1 MPTALRTY
9 LFTDVLGYAALMR
22 TKGDATA
29 ARLLRSY
36 RRIITSEMA
45 KARGATIQEMAGDT
59 VYAVFRTPADA
70 VNVAVA
76 IVRAIDRYN
85 ERAPA
90 TAIHMGLAI
99 HAGESVR
106 HGRDFVGSSIALAS
120 QLAHAGRHG
129 QILITD
135 TVHGLLRTS
144 DVPPMVDLGIW
155 GPHGIGQTVHVY
167 EVVVSDRKVDVSDG
181 HHPRRLLAVLF
192 TDIARSTD
200 RAVEVGD
207 RGWADILERHHATV
221 RRQLELHHGIEVD
234 TAGDGFFATFD
245 SPSRAIEC
253 AIAIRDELQAMDLEV
268 REGIHVG
275 ECEIIAGKVGGIAV
289 VVGARTREAAEP
301 GEILTT
307 QTVRDIV
314 AGGDFAFDARGVRSL
329 KGIPGR
335 WRLYRV
341 ETGPPRQL

>member
-9 LFTDVLGYAALMR
+9 LFTGILGYSALLR
-22 TKGDATA
+22 TKGDATV
-29 ARLLRSY
+29 ARLLRAY
-36 RRIITSEMA
+36 RRIISAEMA
-45 KARGATIQEMAGDT
+45 KARGGTIQEMAGDA
-59 VYAVFRTPADA
+59 VYAVFRTPIDA
-70 VNVAVA
+70 VNVGVA

-90 TAIHMGLAI
+90 IPIRVSLAI

-106 HGRDFVGSSIALAS
+106 QGRDFVGSSVALAS
-120 QLAHAGRHG
+120 KLSHVGRHG

-135 TVHGLLRTS
+135 TLQGLLRTS
-144 DVPPMVDLGIW
+144 DVPPMVDLGVW

-167 EVVVSDRKVDVSDG
+167 EVVVPDRRVAVPDG

-207 RGWADILERHHATV
+207 RGWGDIVQRHHATV
-221 RRQLELHHGIEVD
+221 RRQLELHHGIEID
-234 TAGDGFFATFD
+234 TAGHGFFAKFD
-245 SPSRAIEC
+245 SPSMAIEC
-253 AIAIRDELQAMDLEV
+253 AIAIRDEIRAMGLEV

-301 GEILTT
+301 GEVLTT

-314 AGGDFAFDARGVRSL
+314 AGGSFSFDARGVRSL

-341 ETGPPRQL
+341 DAGPPQQ

>member
-9 LFTDVLGYAALMR
+9 LFTDILGYAALLR
-22 TKGDATA
+22 TKGDTPA
-29 ARLLRSY
+29 ARLLRDY
-36 RRIITSEMA
+36 RRIVNTEVA
-45 KARGATIQEMAGDT
+45 KSRGGAIQEMAGDA
-59 VYAVFRTPADA
+59 VYAVFRAPIDA
-70 VNVAVA
+70 VNVGVA
-76 IVRAIDRYN
+76 IVRAVDRYN
-85 ERAPA
+85 ERTPA
-90 TAIHMGLAI
+90 TPIRIGLAI

-106 HGRDFVGSSIALAS
+106 QGRDFVGSSVALAS

-135 TVHGLLRTS
+135 TLHGLLRTS
-144 DVPPMVDLGIW
+144 DVPPMVDLGVW

-167 EVVVSDRKVDVSDG
+167 EVVVPDRKVDVPDG

-207 RGWADILERHHATV
+207 RGWGKIVERHHATV
-221 RRQLELHHGIEVD
+221 RRQLDLHHGIEID

-253 AIAIRDELQAMDLEV
+253 AISIRDELHAMGLEV

-307 QTVRDIV
+307 QTVRDIA
-314 AGGDFAFDARGVRSL
+314 AGGDFSFDARGARSF
-329 KGIPGR
+329 KGIPGK

-341 ETGPPRQL
+341 DTGPPNQQ

>member
-9 LFTDVLGYAALMR
+9 LFTDILGYGALLR
-22 TKGDATA
+22 TKGDAAA
-29 ARLLRSY
+29 ARLLRNY
-36 RRIITSEMA
+36 RRIITAEMA
-45 KARGATIQEMAGDT
+45 KARGGTIQEMAGDT
-59 VYAVFRTPADA
+59 VYAAFRTPVDA
-70 VNVAVA
+70 VNVGVA

-85 ERAPA
+85 ERSPA
-90 TAIHMGLAI
+90 TEIRIGLAI

-106 HGRDFVGSSIALAS
+106 QGGDFVGSSVALAS

-129 QILITD
+129 QILVTG

-144 DVPPMVDLGIW
+144 DVPPMIDLGVW

-167 EVVVSDRKVDVSDG
+167 EVVVPDRKANASDG

-207 RGWADILERHHATV
+207 RGWGDIVERHHATV
-221 RRQLELHHGIEVD
+221 RRQLELHHGIEID

-245 SPSRAIEC
+245 SPSRAIGC
-253 AIAIRDELQAMDLEV
+253 ALTIRDEIHAMGLEV

-301 GEILTT
+301 GEVLTT

-314 AGGDFAFDARGVRSL
+314 AGGDFSFSARGVRSL

-335 WRLYRV
+335 WRLYTV
-341 ETGPPRQL
+341 EAGPPRQR